1 MNIFDELKQDH
12 KTQRSLA
19 NDLLKTEGESTERKS
34 VWKKLKI
41 ELQAHEAAEERNFYN
56 PMIEHD
62 KSQEQARHSIAE
74 HHEIDE
80 LIKKLDETDMSSSA
94 WLAHFKNLRELVFHH
109 LDEEEKEIFT
119 VAGRVFSASK
129 KEELGAEYRKMIEKD
144 KKEMA

>member
-1 MNIFDELKQDH
+1 MNIFDELKKDH

-34 VWKKLKI
+34 VWKKLKA
-41 ELQAHEAAEERNFYN
+41 ELQAHAAAEERNLYN

-62 KSQEQARHSIAE
+62 KSQDNARHSIAE

-80 LIKKLDETDMSSSA
+80 LIEKLDETEMSSSA

-109 LDEEEKEIFT
+109 LDEEEHQIFT
-119 VAGRVFSASK
+119 VAGRVLSEK
-129 KEELGAEYRKMIEKD
+129 QKENLGDDYRKMFEKE
-144 KKEMA
+144 KKEMV

>member
-1 MNIFDELKQDH
+1 M
-12 KTQRSLA
+12 
-19 NDLLKTEGESTERKS
+19 LKTEGESTERKS

-41 ELQAHEAAEERNFYN
+41 ELQAHEAAEERNFFYN

-94 WLAHFKNLRELVFHH
+94 WLAHFKKSAR
-109 LDEEEKEIFT
+109 
-119 VAGRVFSASK
+119 ARFSSF
-129 KEELGAEYRKMIEKD
+129 R
-144 KKEMA
+144 

>member
-1 MNIFDELKQDH
+1 MNIFDELKEDH

-41 ELQAHEAAEERNFYN
+41 ELRAHENAEERNLYN
-56 PMIEHD
+56 PMLEYD
-62 KSQEQARHSIAE
+62 KSQENARHSISE

-80 LIKKLDETDMSSSA
+80 LIEKLEETDMSSSA

-119 VAGRVFSASK
+119 VAGRVLSSGQ
-129 KEELGAEYRKMIEKD
+129 KEKLGADYRKMIEKQ
-144 KKEMA
+144 KKEMV